1 MLLFVI
7 IKKLRVQLRNKSV
20 EILELFSEN
29 RLKTCKYEGAEFM
42 ATIQWYPGHMNKAKN
57 QIQERLNL
65 VDVVL
70 EIRDARLPQSSA
82 NPLLEQIIQSKK
94 RLIILN
100 KKDLADPRQTSRW
113 QDYLKQHD
121 CSSIAIDAQHNS
133 HLPVIIAAI
142 EKLMAAK
149 LDKYRKSGVKNYTI
163 RVMCLGIP
171 NVGKSTILNKLVGK
185 KIAVTGN
192 RPGVT
197 KNQNWLKAPQQ
208 IELLDTPGV
217 LWPKIEDQQVGLKLA
232 LSGALKAD
240 LVANEDLAL
249 FALEYW
255 QKYYPQQLQQTYH
268 FSDQDLADNS
278 TELLKLLAQQSNW
291 DHAAQKVIQDV
302 QKGTLGR
309 YTLDQVPLN
318 D

>member
-1 MLLFVI
+1 
-7 IKKLRVQLRNKSV
+7 
-20 EILELFSEN
+20 
-29 RLKTCKYEGAEFM
+29 M
-42 ATIQWYPGHMNKAKN
+42 AIIQWYPGHMNKAKN
-57 QIQERLNL
+57 QIQACLNL

-82 NPLLEQIIQSKK
+82 NPLLEQITQSKK

-100 KKDLADPRQTSRW
+100 KKDLADPHQTSCW
-113 QDYLKQHD
+113 QDYLRQHNLG
-121 CSSIAIDAQHNS
+121 SIAIDAQHNS
-133 HLPVIIAAI
+133 HLKVIISTI
-142 EKLMAAK
+142 EKLMASK
-149 LDKYRKSGVKNYTI
+149 LDKYRNSGVKNYTI

-171 NVGKSTILNKLVGK
+171 NVGKSTILNKLAGK

-197 KNQNWLKAPQQ
+197 KNQNWIKAPHH

-217 LWPKIEDQQVGLKLA
+217 LWPKIDDQQVGLKLA

-255 QKYYPQQLQQTYH
+255 KKYYPQQLQLAYH
-268 FSDQDLADNS
+268 FSDQVLADNS
-278 TELLKLLAQQSNW
+278 SDLLKLLAHQFSSTEYSWENV
-291 DHAAQKVIQDV
+291 AQKIIQDV
-302 QKGTLGR
+302 RKGILGR